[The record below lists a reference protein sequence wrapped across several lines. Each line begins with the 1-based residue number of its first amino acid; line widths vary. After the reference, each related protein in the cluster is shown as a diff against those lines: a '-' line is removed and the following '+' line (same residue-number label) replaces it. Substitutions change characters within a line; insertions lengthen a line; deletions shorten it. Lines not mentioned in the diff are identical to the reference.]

1 MVSAGSD
8 PGSYTDDCQ
17 TDRKKAPGNSKPMK
31 YEIENDG
38 SSAYRAPAVK
48 RTIEIIALI
57 SDSDTGLSLS
67 QIAHSLGYNKST
79 IYGII
84 QVLLKEK
91 VLNRSATDKKLFLGP
106 KIVDMSLKSWNYLKI
121 IKKVQPILNELRD
134 LTGETVFLGAL
145 SDDRILIMATA
156 DAINPIKI
164 SAPPGTTMPLF
175 AGGVGRVFLSGSD
188 DADCIALIRKHGL
201 QQFTPE
207 TITDEKQ
214 YMAALHR
221 AREQGYAVD
230 NGEYMPGVIAIA
242 VGLNNLHGLPLAIW
256 IVSVGTSINAPKI
269 DVFIGEIKRYASLL
283 RASLDE

>member
-1 MVSAGSD
+1 MGNGIESD
-8 PGSYTDDCQ
+8 RG
-17 TDRKKAPGNSKPMK
+17 
-31 YEIENDG
+31 
-38 SSAYRAPAVK
+38 SAYRAPAVK
-48 RTIEIIALI
+48 RTIEIIELV
-57 SDSDTGLSLS
+57 SVSDTGLSLS
-67 QIAHSLGYNKST
+67 EIAHSLGYNKST

-91 VLNRSATDKKLFLGP
+91 VLNRRSEDKKLFLGP
-106 KIVDMSLKSWNYLKI
+106 KIVDASLKSWNYLKI

-156 DAINPIKI
+156 DATNPIKI
-164 SAPPGTTMPLF
+164 SSPPGTTMPLF
-175 AGGVGRVFLSGSD
+175 AGSVGKVFLSGRG

-201 QQFTPE
+201 QQFTPD

-214 YMAALHR
+214 YMAALHMV
-221 AREQGYAVD
+221 REQGYATD

-242 VGLNNLHGLPLAIW
+242 AGLDNLRGLPLAVW
-256 IVSVGTSINAPKI
+256 IVSVATSINSRKI
-269 DVFIGEIKRYASLL
+269 DIFIQEIRAVASRL

>member
-1 MVSAGSD
+1 MEND
-8 PGSYTDDCQ
+8 
-17 TDRKKAPGNSKPMK
+17 
-31 YEIENDG
+31 IENDG

-48 RTIEIIALI
+48 RTIEIIELI
-57 SDSDTGLSLS
+57 SASDTGFSLS

-106 KIVDMSLKSWNYLKI
+106 KIVDMSLRSWNYLKI

-134 LTGETVFLGAL
+134 STGETVFLGAL

-164 SAPPGTTMPLF
+164 SAPPGTTIPLF
-175 AGGVGRVFLSGSD
+175 SGGVGRVFHSARE
-188 DADCIALIRKHGL
+188 DADCVALIRKHGL
-201 QQFTPE
+201 QQFTPD

-214 YMAALHR
+214 YVAALHR
-221 AREQGYAVD
+221 VREQGYAVD

-242 VGLNNLHGLPLAIW
+242 AGLNNLRGLPLAVW
-256 IVSVGTSINAPKI
+256 IVSVATSINDPKL
-269 DVFIGEIKRYASLL
+269 DVFIGEIKRFAALL
-283 RASLDE
+283 KASLDE